1 MLLLQLLIDAVLLLL
16 MLCQQCLLLGLQLGM
31 DLFRD
36 DSSRNRS
43 LLLLLNQSCKL
54 LLLVL
59 LLLLTQLLFNLR
71 ICEFIWIRSRLW

>member
-1 MLLLQLLIDAVLLLL
+1 LVDAVLLLL
-16 MLCQQCLLLGLQLGM
+16 LLRQQCLLLGLQLGM

-43 LLLLLNQSCKL
+43 RLLLLTQSCKL

-59 LLLLTQLLFNLR
+59 LLLLLTQLLANLR